1 MAQAMAMRFPK
12 DLEKHWFRDMDK
24 GFLVIWVLSFV
35 ILNTA
40 AFFLSKRELRVMTQA
55 ELQAYTEVVHR
66 VQVDTTPVATQEEAT
81 TGGGDVIEEEEIDE
95 EAPVEEEK
103 PKTEMSAEAKEKVRD
118 AKKEARRQKQ
128 ADRKAQIASQIKVL
142 AAPTARGGRSA
153 RGRSGGG
160 RERAAALGL
169 SGGGLGSTGGMKGSI
184 GIVSDAGSAS
194 KVQKLRGGGSIG
206 DEEID
211 LSGLDI
217 GEALGALSSDEMG
230 LMLNEAPVELNQKA
244 ITAKGKAAKSA
255 QRNQKAIS
263 EVVMQNKN
271 QVQYCYWRLKRRD
284 SSLKGKVQ
292 ARFTIEANGE
302 VSRVKFKSQW
312 SGNNPLG
319 GECETCIEN
328 VIKSWRFPPIA
339 ESEGKVTAG
348 ATYIFE

>member
-12 DLEKHWFRDMDK
+12 ELEKHWFRDLDK
-24 GFLVIWVLSFV
+24 GFLVIWLLSFV
-35 ILNTA
+35 ILNTT
-40 AFFLSKRELRVMTQA
+40 AFFLSQRELRVMTQE

-66 VQVDTTPVATQEEAT
+66 VKVDTTPVVKQEEAT
-81 TGGGDVIEEEEIDE
+81 TGSGEAIEEEEE
-95 EAPVEEEK
+95 EAVVEEEK
-103 PKTEMSAEAKEKVRD
+103 PKTEMSAQAKQEVRD

-128 ADRKAQIASQIKVL
+128 AARKAQIASKIKVL
-142 AAPTARGGRSA
+142 AAPTARGGRSR

-160 RERAAALGL
+160 RRERAAALGL
-169 SGGGLGSTGGMKGSI
+169 SGGGLGAAGGMKGSI
-184 GIVSDAGSAS
+184 GIVSDAGTASA
-194 KVQKLRGGGSIG
+194 VQKLRGGGAIG
-206 DEEID
+206 DEDID

-230 LMLNEAPVELNQKA
+230 LMLNEAPVELNKKA

-255 QRNQKAIS
+255 QRSQKAIS

-292 ARFTIEANGE
+292 VRFTIEASGE
-302 VSRVKFKSQW
+302 VSRVKFRSKW

-319 GECETCIEN
+319 GEAETCIEN